1 MSLPKINH
9 PIFEVYLKSL
19 NRVVKFRPF
28 LVKEEKILLMAK
40 ESDNLEDVTKAIKQ
54 IISNC
59 ILEDVDVDA
68 LPTFDI
74 EMFFIN
80 LRIQSVSET
89 SAMVY
94 TCNNIVSA
102 ENEELKECEA
112 QIDFNLDLR
121 NVKYMEDPG
130 HTNIVKL
137 SETAGMKFNYPTLSF
152 SEEVLKEE
160 FTDGGYKFVCEYLD
174 YIYDSEEIYKKADIS
189 AEELQEFFDNLT
201 MEQVKLI
208 RNFFTSSPKVVM
220 QQDVKCPKCSHLHHL
235 NVEGLLNFFD

>member
-1 MSLPKINH
+1 MPLPKINH

-19 NRVVKFRPF
+19 NRSVKFRPF

-59 ILEDVDVDA
+59 LLEEIDVDA

-74 EMFFIN
+74 EMFFVN

-94 TCNNIVSA
+94 TCNNIVNP
-102 ENEELKECEA
+102 ENEESKDCGA
-112 QIDFNLDLR
+112 KIDFNLDLR
-121 NVKYMEDPG
+121 NVKYVEDAG
-130 HTNIVKL
+130 HSNIVKL

-152 SEEVLKEE
+152 SSSSLDDE
-160 FTDGGYKFVCEYLD
+160 FADSGYKFVSEYLD
-174 YIYDSEEIYKKADIS
+174 YIYDSEEIHKKSDIS
-189 AEELQEFFDNLT
+189 EEELQEFFDNLT
-201 MEQVKLI
+201 MDQMKAI
-208 RNFFTSSPKVVM
+208 RNFFTTSPKVVM
-220 QQDVKCPKCSHLHHL
+220 EQDVKCPKCGYLHHL